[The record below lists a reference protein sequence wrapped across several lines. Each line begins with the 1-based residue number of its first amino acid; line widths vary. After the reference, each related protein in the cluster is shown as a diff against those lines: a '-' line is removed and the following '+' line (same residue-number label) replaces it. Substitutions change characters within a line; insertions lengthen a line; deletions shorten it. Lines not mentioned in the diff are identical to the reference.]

1 MTGPASKGTMTL
13 DELQASDIDTVIVAA
28 PDMSGRLL
36 GKRMSLR
43 KFGNF
48 IEAGVPM
55 SNCVFGWDLPQD
67 IGLEVP
73 FAGFHN
79 GWHDFMLVPDLDTI
93 RRAAWLDRTAIVMAD
108 IVDEHTR
115 ELIEIAP
122 RTILRRQIERL
133 AEQGYSANVGT
144 ELEFH
149 MYRETY
155 DDLRQRG
162 FHNRTPSTL
171 IHSDYTVQQVNA
183 WEPFFQDV
191 RRKLDE
197 SGMDVDLSQ
206 GEWGL
211 GQWEINLTYGDALD
225 MCDRHVIYKLAL
237 KDMATRAGYSVT
249 FMPKPNAGL
258 VGSSCHVHLSLDAD
272 GSNPMWDEA
281 DSHHISDVMRH
292 GIGGI
297 LANAGD
303 LMAWYA
309 PTINSYRRT
318 NSDDFAG
325 SGATW
330 GFDNRTVSCRV
341 LGTSPSS
348 LRLEW
353 RVPGAD
359 VNPYLVV
366 AGLIASVGT
375 GVDTKT
381 DPGAPASGDAYQER
395 VRAFPAHLGE
405 AAERF
410 ISSDTMR
417 QMFGEEVVEQYGL
430 TARWEWT
437 AFMNAVTDWEHDRYY
452 ESI

>member
-1 MTGPASKGTMTL
+1 MTGTMTL
-13 DELQASDIDTVIVAA
+13 DELKASDVDTVIITS

-36 GKRMSLR
+36 GKRISMR
-43 KFGNF
+43 KLDDYV
-48 IEAGVPM
+48 ERGVPM

-67 IGLEVP
+67 IGLQVP

-79 GWHDFMLVPDLDTI
+79 GWRDFVLVPDMATI
-93 RRAAWLDRTAIVMAD
+93 RRAAWLDRTAIIMAD

-115 ELIEIAP
+115 ELIAIAP
-122 RTILRRQIERL
+122 RTILRRQIEAL
-133 AEQGYSANVGT
+133 AKDGYRANVGT

-149 MYRETY
+149 LYRESY
-155 DDLRQRG
+155 DELRQRG
-162 FHNRTPSTL
+162 YHTRTPSTL
-171 IHSDYTVQQVNA
+171 IHADYTVQQVNA

-191 RRKLDE
+191 RRRLDE
-197 SGMDVDLSQ
+197 SGLDVDLSQ

-211 GQWEINLTYGDALD
+211 GQWEINLTYSDALD
-225 MCDRHVIYKLAL
+225 MCDRHVLYKLGL
-237 KDMATRAGYSVT
+237 KDMASRAGMSVT
-249 FMPKPNAGL
+249 FMPKPTAGL

-272 GSNPMWDEA
+272 GVNPMWDAGA
-281 DSHHISDVMRH
+281 DHHVSPVMLQS
-292 GIGGI
+292 IGGI
-297 LANAGD
+297 LTHAAD

-318 NSDDFAG
+318 NSDEFAG

-341 LGTSPSS
+341 LGDSPSS

-359 VNPYLVV
+359 VNPYLTV
-366 AGLIASVGT
+366 GGMLASVRWGIE
-375 GVDTKT
+375 GAL
-381 DPGAPASGDAYQER
+381 DPGPAALGDAYENR

-405 AAERF
+405 AADRF
-410 ISSDTMR
+410 LASKAVKG
-417 QMFGEEVVEQYGL
+417 MFGEEVVEQYGL
-430 TARWEWT
+430 TAQWEWT